1 MTSAAAQQ
9 RAAERSTIG
18 GDASFRLAADV
29 FVQRTAD
36 EAILIALAAE
46 NVFALNL
53 PALHIVDKLTAGLS
67 IDTVVDELSSEFEES
82 RDRIAADVRELIVLL
97 VERQLLVPER
107 S

>member
-1 MTSAAAQQ
+1 MTPASAQGRAAAQ
-9 RAAERSTIG
+9 ATSG

-29 FVQRTAD
+29 FVQRAAD
-36 EAILIALAAE
+36 EAILVALAAE

-67 IDTVVDELSSEFEES
+67 IDMVVDELSAEFAES
-82 RDRIAADVRELIVLL
+82 RDRIAVDVRELIALL